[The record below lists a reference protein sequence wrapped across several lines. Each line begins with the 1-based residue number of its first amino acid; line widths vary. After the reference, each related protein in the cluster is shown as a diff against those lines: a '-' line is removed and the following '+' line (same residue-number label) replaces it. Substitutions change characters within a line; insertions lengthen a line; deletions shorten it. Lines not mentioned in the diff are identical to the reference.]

1 MTLYTVT
8 SEIFTENKNSYI
20 KCKNDSKF
28 ITFLT
33 SVMSYL
39 IRGINFYMTITRYII
54 IRYVYRCNIQLYF

>member
-8 SEIFTENKNSYI
+8 SEIFTENENSYI

-39 IRGINFYMTITRYII
+39 IHSTNFYITVTRYII
-54 IRYVYRCNIQLYF
+54 IRYIYRCNIQLYF

>member
-8 SEIFTENKNSYI
+8 SEIFTENENSYI

-33 SVMSYL
+33 TVMSYL
-39 IRGINFYMTITRYII
+39 MHSTNFYITITRYII
-54 IRYVYRCNIQLYF
+54 RRYVYRCNIQLYF